1 MKLNNEKMEIQ
12 ISQLK
17 KKYIPLKKWRN
28 NSTIETKFD
37 KNGNN
42 ISMLETSNEADEGK
56 VTKEGDKGGLYLSLA
71 NPVDTGNYFNWHW
84 KCSTVASS
92 NEFSCG

>member
-1 MKLNNEKMEIQ
+1 
-12 ISQLK
+12 
-17 KKYIPLKKWRN
+17 
-28 NSTIETKFD
+28 
-37 KNGNN
+37 
-42 ISMLETSNEADEGK
+42 MLETSNEADEEK